1 MNWADFLNAHCN
13 KFFLDCYPTLWL
25 LNVEGPLKLYLLEK
39 HFKEIYP
46 EELELKKESRSSTKV
61 LFIDV
66 EQDIKDN
73 VISSKLYYKLD
84 SFHLNEVDK

>member
-1 MNWADFLNAHCN
+1 MNWADFSNAHCN

-25 LNVEGPLKLYLLEK
+25 LNVGGPLKLYLLE
-39 HFKEIYP
+39 HFKEINP
-46 EELELKKESRSSTKV
+46 EELELKKENRSSTKV
-61 LFIDV
+61 SFIDV